1 MSIFN
6 QLVSLWK
13 SKDLLSQAWDE
24 SLEMINLSNTM
35 FISAI
40 KYLKKGEKSK
50 KIKKLKKTD
59 QEINDFQKSVR
70 KKVVTHF
77 SISKNLEE
85 LPSGLVLLSIVVDVE
100 RLGDYTK
107 NILDLAIHYPGKL
120 ISEEL
125 LTELNDIET
134 EVISMFEK
142 TIKAIENKDER
153 AAKELLSTYKKSFAS
168 VSDQIVN
175 SSISGNQTFQ
185 TQNQAAAVTL
195 YSRYLKRVGAH
206 LKNIV
211 TTVVNPYE
219 YIGFKTPKQL

>member
-50 KIKKLKKTD
+50 KIKRLKKTD
-59 QEINDFQKSVR
+59 QEINEFQKSVR

-142 TIKAIENKDER
+142 TIKAIENKDES

-175 SSISGNQTFQ
+175 NSISGNQTFQ